1 MDKLWAPWRIKYI
14 TAIKRQTQCLFCAVT
29 KKRDDRKNLII
40 FRSKAC
46 FVMLNLYPYNNGHLM
61 ISPYRHIG
69 NITGLTDGEMLDLM
83 KTTALMKQVL
93 DKTIKPHGYNIG
105 INCGK
110 VSGAG
115 IAGHLHVHIV
125 PRWQGDVNFMPVIG
139 NTRVISQSLKELY
152 AILINET
159 RKKR

>member
-14 TAIKRQTQCLFCAVT
+14 TTLKKEKQCLFCAVI
-29 KKRDDRKNLII
+29 KKHDDRKNLII
-40 FRSKAC
+40 LRAKSC
-46 FVMLNLYPYNNGHLM
+46 FVMLNLFPYNNGHLM
-61 ISPYRHIG
+61 ISPYRHID
-69 NITGLTDGEMLDLM
+69 NIAGLNEDEMLDLM

-110 VSGAG
+110 AAGAG

-139 NTRVISQSLKELY
+139 NTRVISQSLQQLY
-152 AILINET
+152 ALLAKEI
-159 RKKR
+159 KKKQ